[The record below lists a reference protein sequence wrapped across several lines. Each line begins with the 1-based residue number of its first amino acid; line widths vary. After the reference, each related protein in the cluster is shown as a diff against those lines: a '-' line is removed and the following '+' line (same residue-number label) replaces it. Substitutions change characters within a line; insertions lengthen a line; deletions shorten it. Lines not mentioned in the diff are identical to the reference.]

1 MYLVCYIMLY
11 YVGLFTVEV
20 LTSLSK
26 RKLPKIEGTWLLLSD
41 PRLPTRLH
49 SESKHIKTPNLKA

>member
-11 YVGLFTVEV
+11 YVSLFTVEV

-26 RKLPKIEGTWLLLSD
+26 RKLPKIE
-41 PRLPTRLH
+41 RH
-49 SESKHIKTPNLKA
+49 MVAAE